1 MTPPIPSEAL
11 PGLPELVDRCRA
23 ALQGEPSPE
32 DAVQRLVPILRDLIA
47 AGGDP
52 EAFPCSDDGYT
63 RHLIHEQQDPPF
75 SLYTMVWRPG
85 QWTPVHDHGAWGI
98 VGVLEGELHE
108 ESYCPHSVCGEDS
121 PGLRCHTRV
130 TLSPGSVVGFTAP
143 PDLVHRSGSPDH
155 GHRTVSLHLYGAEM
169 GSFHVYDCETG
180 ERTAHEAEQVSHV

>member
-1 MTPPIPSEAL
+1 MTPPIPSQSL
-11 PGLPELVDRCRA
+11 PGLPDMVERCRV
-23 ALQGEPSPE
+23 ALQGEPTPE
-32 DAVQRLVPILRDLIA
+32 EAVERLVPILRDLIA
-47 AGGDP
+47 AGGEPDD
-52 EAFPCSDDGYT
+52 FDCSDAGYT

-108 ESYCPHSVCGEDS
+108 ESFCPASACGDAS
-121 PGLRCHTRV
+121 PGLRCHARV

-143 PDLVHRSGSPDH
+143 PDLVHRSGSPEQ
-155 GHRTVSLHLYGAEM
+155 GKRTVSLHLYGAEM

-180 ERTAHEAEQVSHV
+180 ERTPHDAEQISHV